1 MDNMSDLSS
10 DLSSAAV
17 DTSIA
22 NIVINPTKKYYRKT
36 AHRYVLSIRLPQFIF
51 INAIITLLVITL
63 LF

>member
-10 DLSSAAV
+10 DMSAAAV

-36 AHRYVLSIRLPQFIF
+36 AHRYVLSIRLSQFIF
-51 INAIITLLVITL
+51 INVIIALLVMS